1 MRAEVLRR
9 KRKRGENMSIDN
21 TVLIERSKSGDCSA
35 FSELASLYTIELYRF
50 SLYMTGNK
58 EDAED
63 AVHTV
68 FLQIAKKYISA
79 IVKIENPADLR
90 NYLLTAVKN
99 TALNTLQKNNRIIQ
113 VSDIAYENNKYVSD
127 DEFTEYIIA
136 KFEAEKVLTTIK
148 NLDSTYKDVLYLH
161 FVFELPPRDIAK
173 QLNRKTDT
181 VKKQIMRGKSILL
194 NNLQGGMT
202 DE

>member
-63 AVHTV
+63 AVQEA
-68 FLQIAKKYISA
+68 LLSA
-79 IVKIENPADLR
+79 WKGIHSLKDNSLFKAWLFKILTNKCKT
-90 NYLLTAVKN
+90 LLM
-99 TALNTLQKNNRIIQ
+99 KNNKMPDTLP
-113 VSDIAYENNKYVSD
+113 VEEYEFLVDYEEEGNLISS
-127 DEFTEYIIA
+127 
-136 KFEAEKVLTTIK
+136 AELKDALSTLT
-148 NLDSTYKDVLYLH
+148 
-161 FVFELPPRDIAK
+161 PPDA
-173 QLNRKTDT
+173 
-181 VKKQIMRGKSILL
+181 QIILL
-194 NNLQGGMT
+194 SIIGGFTSYELGVIYNMT
-202 DE
+202 PGAIRTRQKRALEKLKVILA

>member
-63 AVHTV
+63 AVQEA
-68 FLQIAKKYISA
+68 LLSA
-79 IVKIENPADLR
+79 WKGIHSLKDNSLFKAWLFKILTNKCKT
-90 NYLLTAVKN
+90 LLM
-99 TALNTLQKNNRIIQ
+99 KNNKMPDTLP
-113 VSDIAYENNKYVSD
+113 VEEYEFLVDYEEEGNLISS
-127 DEFTEYIIA
+127 
-136 KFEAEKVLTTIK
+136 AELKDALSTLT
-148 NLDSTYKDVLYLH
+148 
-161 FVFELPPRDIAK
+161 PPDA
-173 QLNRKTDT
+173 
-181 VKKQIMRGKSILL
+181 QIILL
-194 NNLQGGMT
+194 SIIGGFTSYELGVIYNMT
-202 DE
+202 PGAVRTRQKRALEKLKNILA